1 MFQYCNYTFNNVIK
15 TVSRSIRNPTTPLY
29 LNNFIQLKT
38 INDDNWNYIP
48 NGEVHIEFYDKLNNN
63 RYAGFINYRVYVG
76 QIGVFVLNDE
86 YRNRGLGKQILTQT
100 IKDMKEH
107 KCTHIWAV
115 TSRGHDFWSNVFGG
129 KLKWADK
136 LHPSVSGDGYI
147 MAID

>member
-29 LNNFIQLKT
+29 LNNFIQLKS

-48 NGEVHIEFYDKLNNN
+48 NGEVHIEFYDKLNKN

-76 QIGVFVLNDE
+76 QVGVFVLNDE

-107 KCTHIWAV
+107 QCQT
-115 TSRGHDFWSNVFGG
+115 F
-129 KLKWADK
+129 
-136 LHPSVSGDGYI
+136 
-147 MAID
+147 